1 MRKDGCVH
9 RYDEVTGTAK
19 LSSSTPGQYG
29 EHLQLGRTKRP
40 KSKIRS
46 DLDFGDKNRKISGFE
61 TIEKSVDSARI
72 PLGGGSEI
80 RPEGQR
86 AR

>member
-1 MRKDGCVH
+1 M
-9 RYDEVTGTAK
+9 
-19 LSSSTPGQYG
+19 
-29 EHLQLGRTKRP
+29 P
-40 KSKIRS
+40 KSKIQS

-86 AR
+86 SRKVRANRVSWRGFWS